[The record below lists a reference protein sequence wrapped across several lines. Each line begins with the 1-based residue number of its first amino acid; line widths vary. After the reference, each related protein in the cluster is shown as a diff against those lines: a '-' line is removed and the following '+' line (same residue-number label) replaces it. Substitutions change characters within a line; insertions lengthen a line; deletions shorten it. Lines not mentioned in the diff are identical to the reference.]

1 MTPELIETIQIC
13 FTITVLLVAAI
24 FGILFYTK
32 TQAGKYLSRIE
43 KHENTIKLL
52 EDEIERLHLY
62 IQKQGYEANQTTEKA
77 DKENQ

>member
-1 MTPELIETIQIC
+1 MTQDLIEIIQVSIILFVGLIC
-13 FTITVLLVAAI
+13 VGAI
-24 FGILFYTK
+24 ILFYTK
-32 TQAGKYLSRIE
+32 TKAGQYLKRIE

-62 IQKQGYEANQTTEKA
+62 IQKQGYETDQSTEKA

>member
-1 MTPELIETIQIC
+1 MTPELIETIQVC
-13 FTITVLLVAAI
+13 FVVTTLLVAAI
-24 FGILFYTK
+24 FLILFYTK
-32 TQAGKYLSRIE
+32 TQAGKYLRRIE

-62 IQKQGYEANQTTEKA
+62 IQKQGYETDQSAEKA

>member
-13 FTITVLLVAAI
+13 FVVTILLVAAI
-24 FGILFYTK
+24 FYILFYTK
-32 TQAGKYLSRIE
+32 TQVGEYLSRIK

-62 IQKQGYEANQTTEKA
+62 IQKQGYETDQSAEKN